1 MAVRERDKDVGK
13 VCADPA
19 LVPEEC
25 QRVKRN
31 LIYSQK
37 RPTISGV
44 PQLSHVELVA
54 RRPGHELVVI
64 FEQFFKRLVIEVDEL
79 FQRQKVLP
87 KLLGLA
93 LKHAELHT
101 HTQKVSVSLYVGKM
115 K

>member
-25 QRVKRN
+25 KRVKSN
-31 LIYSQK
+31 LTYSQK
-37 RPTISGV
+37 RPPIGI
-44 PQLSHVELVA
+44 PQLGHVELVA

-64 FEQFFKRLVIEVDEL
+64 FEEFFKRLVIEVDEL